1 MEELKIIQTAG
12 FIPEKEVKNA
22 DLAQIMPTSDE
33 WIQTRTGIKKR
44 HISLQANTSD
54 LCIKVAQNCL
64 KKARSQLRCL
74 I

>member
-64 KKARSQLRCL
+64 KKARSQLGCL